1 MTHRR
6 DESGAGLVALPWA
19 VLAYLTFLMLAVQV
33 AVYLYSTS
41 VLTAIGHDA
50 TRQAALGGAT
60 PAAVSEA
67 ERWLRSRIGPAV
79 SIESLRWTT
88 SNETVTLE
96 LRAKPPRVLIDTS
109 ALIGQRNIERRFEM
123 RSEIPRFAGQ
133 L

>member
-41 VLTAIGHDA
+41 VLTAVGHDA